1 MTVVAHGAADQLL
14 SVSQFAAREGVTRAR
29 ILQLL
34 SAGRIAGARR
44 IGHHWVIPAAA
55 ALLRRAPGRPKGGGT
70 ITASGFL
77 RRMARRYVWWLPPAD
92 ALKRPHLVPSQVMEL
107 GDYDDVVRMESVLGR
122 DALAA
127 ALREAEPGR
136 FSVPS
141 WTFWHYRLGLA
152 RPGRV
157 PRLPKRAIR

>member
-1 MTVVAHGAADQLL
+1 MSSHRVPDQLL

-29 ILQLL
+29 VLQLL

-44 IGHHWVIPAAA
+44 IGHHWVVPAAA
-55 ALLRRAPGRPKGGGT
+55 ALVRRAAGRPKGGGST
-70 ITASGFL
+70 VAARGFL

-92 ALKRPHLVPSQVMEL
+92 ALKRPHLVASQVMEL

-127 ALREAEPGR
+127 ALSRAEPGR
-136 FSVPS
+136 FSAPS

-152 RPGRV
+152 RSGRV
-157 PRLPKRAIR
+157 PPLPKRVIR